1 MELLDR
7 YLQAVKKLLPRRR
20 QDDIIAELRANME
33 SQIEDKESE
42 LGRPL
47 TEGEFEDLLR
57 KMGPPVVVASRYQPQ
72 QYLIGPTFFPIYTY
86 VLRIAL
92 LWAFIV
98 CIIVF
103 AVVLPLTTKE
113 PGNVAGSLFNIPGIL
128 IQTAGWITF
137 VFAAIE
143 FASTRY
149 PQMCPP
155 IEGITTKWHPQSL
168 PPLEKNTSPGCKQ
181 RSFAQAVA
189 EVFFGALFLA
199 WLLLIPRYPFVIL
212 GPGAFYLQVS
222 PFALAPV
229 WWTFFWC
236 AVGFNSLQVAWK
248 CVDLARG
255 TWRFPN
261 RLQQTAFKIFGLVP
275 MIVLLTARDHM
286 YVILKNP
293 GADQLRY
300 GQSLDQTNN
309 GIHYGVAV
317 LCTILVLQLAFDL
330 WKWAR
335 DGYRLREE
343 AR

>member
-1 MELLDR
+1 MELLER
-7 YLQAVKKLLPRRR
+7 YLQAVKKFLPRRR

-72 QYLIGPTFFPIYTY
+72 QYLIGPTIFPLYSF
-86 VLRIAL
+86 VLRVAL
-92 LWAFIV
+92 LWAFII

-103 AVVLPLTTKE
+103 AVVMPLVLKE
-113 PGNVAGSLFNIPGIL
+113 PSKIFDSLFRIPAILVQVAGWVTL
-128 IQTAGWITF
+128 

-143 FASTRY
+143 FTSTRY

-155 IEGITTKWHPQSL
+155 IEGITKKWHPNSL
-168 PPLEKNTSPGCKQ
+168 PPLEKDTSCLGKP
-181 RSFAQAVA
+181 RSFAQAIA
-189 EVFFGALFLA
+189 EIFFGAAFLA
-199 WLLLIPRYPFVIL
+199 WLLLIPSHPFLIL
-212 GPGAFYLQVS
+212 GPGAVYLEAG

-236 AVGFNSLQVAWK
+236 FVAFNILQIVWK

-255 TWRFPN
+255 TWQFPN
-261 RLQQTAFKIFGLVP
+261 RVQQIAFKVFGVIP
-275 MIVLLTARDHM
+275 MIVLLTARDRM
-286 YVILKNP
+286 YLFLKNS
-293 GADQLRY
+293 GADQARY
-300 GQSLDQTNN
+300 GQTLDQANN
-309 GIHYGVAV
+309 GIYHAVAV
-317 LCTILVLQLAFDL
+317 LCTIIVLQLAFDL

-335 DGYRLREE
+335 DGYRQREA